1 MADPRGDRTDP
12 GARTVSRVK
21 VALIDSGVNPEHSHV
36 GCVTGGIHF
45 LLDENNAP
53 IPVPDYADQIGHGT
67 ALAGVLRSKAP
78 DAELYAVKVFTDHL
92 ATSFPVLEAA
102 LEWAVTEGMH
112 VVNLSLGLVNPAH
125 RGPLEALVARAHEA
139 NVILVA
145 SSPPDRSDVL
155 PACLPGVVG
164 VAADETCGWDEYR
177 WLADQPVPF
186 RAHPHPRP
194 LPGPAQQRNFHGH
207 SFAAAHVAAALARH
221 VQGHPDLGPRSAY
234 EYLQTLAGET
244 PAFPGRPDKN

>member
-12 GARTVSRVK
+12 GARTTSHVK

-36 GCVTGGIHF
+36 GRVAGGVHF
-45 LLDENNAP
+45 LLDEHNAP
-53 IPVPDYADQIGHGT
+53 VPVPDYADQLGHGT

-92 ATSFPVLEAA
+92 ATSFLVLEAA

-112 VVNLSLGLVNPAH
+112 IVNLSLGLVNPAH
-125 RGPLEALVARAHEA
+125 RDPLEALGARAHET

-145 SSPPDRSDVL
+145 SSPPNRSDVL
-155 PACLPGVVG
+155 PACLPGVIG

-207 SFAAAHVAAALARH
+207 SFAAAHVAAVLARH
-221 VQGHPDLGPRSAY
+221 VQGHPDLGPRGAY

-244 PAFPGRPDKN
+244 PAFPGMPIKN

>member
-1 MADPRGDRTDP
+1 MADLRDDRT
-12 GARTVSRVK
+12 GAEVRTASHVK

-36 GCVTGGIHF
+36 GRVAGGIHF
-45 LLDENNAP
+45 LLDETNAP
-53 IPVPDYADQIGHGT
+53 VPLPDYADQLGHGT

-102 LEWAVTEGMH
+102 LEWTVTEGMH

-125 RGPLEALVARAHEA
+125 RGPLEALVARAHAA

-155 PACLPGVVG
+155 PACLPEVVG

-177 WLADQPVPF
+177 WLANQPVPF

-207 SFAAAHVAAALARH
+207 SFAAAHVAAALARRAR
-221 VQGHPDLGPRSAY
+221 GDPDFGPNRAC
-234 EYLQTLAGET
+234 EYLQALAGEM
-244 PAFPGRPDKN
+244 PAFPGKPDKH

>member
-1 MADPRGDRTDP
+1 MADLRDDRT
-12 GARTVSRVK
+12 GAEVRTASHVR

-36 GCVTGGIHF
+36 GRVAGGIHF

-53 IPVPDYADQIGHGT
+53 VPLPDYADQLGHGT

-102 LEWAVTEGMH
+102 LKWTVTEGMH

-125 RGPLEALVARAHEA
+125 RGPLEALVARAHAA

-155 PACLPGVVG
+155 PACLPGMIG

-221 VQGHPDLGPRSAY
+221 VQRCPDLGPRGAY
-234 EYLQTLAGET
+234 ECLQTLAGEMPT
-244 PAFPGRPDKN
+244 FPGKPDKH

>member
-1 MADPRGDRTDP
+1 MADLRDDRT
-12 GARTVSRVK
+12 GAEVRTAPHVK

-36 GCVTGGIHF
+36 GRVAGGIHF
-45 LLDENNAP
+45 LLDETNAP
-53 IPVPDYADQIGHGT
+53 VPLPDHADQLGHGT

-102 LEWAVTEGMH
+102 LEWTVTEGMH

-125 RGPLEALVARAHEA
+125 RGPLEALVARAHAA

-207 SFAAAHVAAALARH
+207 SFAAAHVAAALARR
-221 VQGHPDLGPRSAY
+221 VQRCPDLGPRGAY

-244 PAFPGRPDKN
+244 PAFPGKPDEH

>member
-1 MADPRGDRTDP
+1 MADLRDDRIGTEV
-12 GARTVSRVK
+12 RTASHVK
-21 VALIDSGVNPEHSHV
+21 VALIDSGVHPEHSHV
-36 GCVTGGIHF
+36 GHVAGGIHF
-45 LLDENNAP
+45 LLDETNAP
-53 IPVPDYADQIGHGT
+53 VPLADYADQLGHGT

-92 ATSFPVLEAA
+92 ATSFPVLKAA
-102 LEWAVTEGMH
+102 LEWTVTEGMH

-125 RGPLEALVARAHEA
+125 RGPLEALVARAHAA

-145 SSPPDRSDVL
+145 SSPPDRADVL

-164 VAADETCGWDEYR
+164 VAADETCGWDEYH

-194 LPGPAQQRNFHGH
+194 LPGPAQQRNFRGH
-207 SFAAAHVAAALARH
+207 SFAAAHVAAALARR
-221 VQGHPDLGPRSAY
+221 VQRCPDLGPRGAY

-244 PAFPGRPDKN
+244 PAFPGKPDKH